1 MYVFICVIFNILLTY
16 FRRLLQ
22 SEQIDVSYF
31 AAGIIAHLAC
41 EPGWETFTANGKTEV
56 LEELRYAVKQWVSPE
71 GEMVAYRSFQPFI
84 GLLNSTDTPQ
94 VQLWAAWAILHVCTK
109 NGLLINEY

>member
-1 MYVFICVIFNILLTY
+1 MFIYC
-16 FRRLLQ
+16 RRLLR

-41 EPGWETFTANGKTEV
+41 EPSWETFTVNSKAEV
-56 LEELRYAVKQWVSPE
+56 LEELRYAVKQWVPPE

-84 GLLNSTDTPQ
+84 GLLKSTNTPQ

-109 NGLLINEY
+109 NGRYILNVFY

>member
-1 MYVFICVIFNILLTY
+1 LL
-16 FRRLLQ
+16 R
-22 SEQIDVSYF
+22 SAQIDVSYF

-41 EPGWETFTANGKTEV
+41 EPSWEMYTVNNKAEV
-56 LEELRYAVKQWVSPE
+56 LEELRYTVKHWVPPE

-84 GLLNSTDTPQ
+84 GLLKSINTPQ

-109 NGLLINEY
+109 NG

>member
-1 MYVFICVIFNILLTY
+1 LIYYKIFINY
-16 FRRLLQ
+16 YRRLLR

-41 EPGWETFTANGKTEV
+41 EPSWETFTVNSKSEV
-56 LEELRYAVKQWVSPE
+56 LEELRYTVKHWVPPE

-84 GLLNSTDTPQ
+84 GLLKSTNTPQ

-109 NGLLINEY
+109 NC

>member
-1 MYVFICVIFNILLTY
+1 MYYSLNLYFVYLSIDVIHC
-16 FRRLLQ
+16 RRLLR
-22 SEQIDVSYF
+22 SGQIDVSYF

-41 EPGWETFTANGKTEV
+41 EPGWETLTVNGKAEV
-56 LEELRYAVKQWVSPE
+56 LEELRHAVKLWVPPE

-84 GLLNSTDTPQ
+84 GLLNSTNTPQ

-109 NGLLINEY
+109 NG

>member
-1 MYVFICVIFNILLTY
+1 ML
-16 FRRLLQ
+16 R

-41 EPGWETFTANGKTEV
+41 EYGWETYTVNGKAEV
-56 LEELRYAVKQWVSPE
+56 LEELRYAVKQWVPPE

-109 NGLLINEY
+109 NGKCILIIMLLFS

>member
-1 MYVFICVIFNILLTY
+1 MK
-16 FRRLLQ
+16 

-41 EPGWETFTANGKTEV
+41 EPGWEIYTVNGKAEV
-56 LEELRYAVKQWVSPE
+56 LEELRYAVKQWVPPE

-109 NGLLINEY
+109 NGACILVIILLKFRV

>member
-1 MYVFICVIFNILLTY
+1 MLK
-16 FRRLLQ
+16 

-41 EPGWETFTANGKTEV
+41 EPGWEKYTVNGKDEV
-56 LEELRYAVKQWVSPE
+56 LVELRYAVKQWVPPE
-71 GEMVAYRSFQPFI
+71 GEMVAYRSFQPFF

-109 NGLLINEY
+109 NGWYI